1 MRESLSRIF
10 ESIWRVLIS
19 LKLAVL
25 VIASL
30 AVTLSVATV
39 LESLHDAKTAQYYV
53 YRAAWFYGLL
63 ALLGLNILAVALSR
77 LPWKRKHTPFLMA
90 HAGIL
95 MILTGSWITYRDG
108 LDGSLQ
114 VSEGEINSAVEL
126 DQHVLVMKVNED
138 VRTVPF
144 DWMPAP
150 VAEKFSGKVFP
161 EFGIRVD
168 QIIPDAEPRV
178 RFVEMPGTAV
188 EKSAPAVQVKI
199 IGAPMGGAPEFWL
212 WAGDAGWSS
221 QKLGP
226 ARFLIRKEG
235 RQDLEALGFP
245 SGEARFDFIA
255 SEKGVLSFE
264 SVSVRGEKKTGKIDL
279 SKLKPGSPPLI
290 LEPGWKMP
298 IRIQLKAFLANGAN
312 RTDYI
317 PVKVKP
323 QGMGTAIPQPAIRIS
338 LLENPE
344 SKLWLGLGD
353 RADFTSQDG
362 VRRLIGYY
370 PKRVVLPFG
379 IQLDRFELKHNP
391 GTMDP
396 AAYSSFVRVVD
407 QIKNP
412 AELNTPPVH
421 HITMN
426 EPLENKGYTFYQASY
441 IPEIPRPVTT
451 ILSVNHDPGRVLK
464 YWGSILLIL
473 GSISLYLV
481 KVVQRKRK
489 VEGIS

>member
-1 MRESLSRIF
+1 MRDFLK
-10 ESIWRVLIS
+10 RVLEGVWGILIS

-63 ALLGLNILAVALSR
+63 GLLGLNILAVALSR
-77 LPWKRKHTPFLMA
+77 LPWKRRHTPFLMA

-95 MILTGSWITYRDG
+95 MILVGSWITYREG

-114 VSEGEINSAVEL
+114 VSEGEVNSAVEL
-126 DQHVLVMKVNED
+126 DQHVLLLKEGEQY
-138 VRTVPF
+138 RTVPF
-144 DWMPAP
+144 DWMPVA
-150 VAEKFSGKVFP
+150 VAEKFSGREFP
-161 EFGIRVD
+161 DFGIRVD
-168 QIIPDAEPRV
+168 RFIPDAEPRV
-178 RFVEMPGTAV
+178 RFVEVAGPTS
-188 EKSAPAVQVKI
+188 EKSAPAVQIKI
-199 IGAPMGGAPEFWL
+199 LGAPMGGAPEFWL
-212 WAGDAGWSS
+212 WSGDAGWSS
-221 QKLGP
+221 QKLGL

-235 RQDLEALGFP
+235 RQDLEAVPFP

-255 SEKGVLSFE
+255 GKNGTLTFE
-264 SVSVRGEKKTGKIDL
+264 SVSIRGEKKKGKIDL
-279 SKLKPGSPPLI
+279 NRLQAGAPPLI

-298 IRIQLKAFLANGAN
+298 IRIQLKAYVAHAAN

-317 PVKVKP
+317 PLKVKP
-323 QGMGTAIPQPAIRIS
+323 QGVGTAVPQPAIRIS

-353 RADFTSQDG
+353 RADFTAQDG

-370 PKRVVLPFG
+370 PKRIVLPFG
-379 IQLDRFELKHNP
+379 IQLDRFELKTNP

-407 QIKNP
+407 QVKKG
-412 AELNTPPVH
+412 EETEGPPVH

-426 EPLENKGYTFYQASY
+426 EPLESKGYTFYQASY
-441 IPEIPRPVTT
+441 IPEVPRPVTT
-451 ILSVNHDPGRVLK
+451 ILSVNHDPGRWLK

-481 KVVQRKRK
+481 KVIQRKRN
-489 VEGIS
+489 VEVHS